1 MRGKPSF
8 RIKNI
13 PSIGIGDDIMT
24 QEETFKITGMTCAAC
39 SARIER
45 VLQREA
51 GIDQIN
57 VNLVMENGTVKYDP
71 SQISIEEIYERVAKI
86 GYEAFPMETKDETAK
101 RKSDELKRQKGKF
114 IISLILALPLL
125 YTMFGH
131 FSFLG
136 FIPVPEL
143 LMNGWFQFIL
153 ATPIQFVLGWQFYVG
168 AYKSLK
174 SKSANMDVLVAMG
187 TSAAYFYSL
196 YLMLTHLGHSG
207 HVPLYFETS
216 AVLITLILLGKYFEM
231 RAKGHASDAIS
242 KLAAL
247 QVKDAEVERDG
258 KIEMIAIDDV
268 RVGDIVWVR
277 SGQQIPLDG
286 QVIEGSTTVNEAM
299 LTGESMPV
307 EKNIGDTVIGST
319 INQTN
324 FIKLQVTHVG
334 EDLVLNQIIKVVEE
348 AQNDKP
354 QIQRLADKISNIFV
368 PTVVVLALLSFIV
381 WFFVVTPFQ
390 FTAAFEIFI
399 AVIVIACPCALGL
412 ATPTSIMV
420 GSGRAAE
427 SGILF
432 KTAEALEQAQHVDT
446 IVFDK
451 TGTITNG
458 EPKVVHVYHE
468 TEEVTIGTYVKS
480 LEMQS
485 EHPLSKAL
493 VDYYSDEAVHTVSQY
508 ETHAG
513 SGISGVIDDN
523 RVRIGSI
530 RFVTNNDLTQE
541 QQDRI
546 HSLAEQGATV
556 VGMTINE
563 TLIAIIGV
571 RDEPKA
577 EAKTVI
583 ETLNKN
589 YDLVM
594 LSGDSEQTAQ
604 AIGRELGF
612 TRVIAEVKPD
622 EKSKV
627 VTELQNEGKRV
638 MMVGD
643 GINDAPALMKSDI
656 GVAMGSGSDIALE
669 SADIALVRNH
679 LDGIAEALQLSRLTI
694 KNIKQNLFFA
704 FCYNLI
710 GIPIAAA
717 GFLAP
722 WVAGTAMAFS
732 SVSVVLNALR
742 LKNVKK

>member
-1 MRGKPSF
+1 
-8 RIKNI
+8 
-13 PSIGIGDDIMT
+13 MT

-508 ETHAG
+508 ETHEG

-563 TLIAIIGV
+563 TLVAIIGV
-571 RDEPKA
+571 RDDPKA
-577 EAKTVI
+577 EAKAVI

-594 LSGDSEQTAQ
+594 LSGDSKQTAQ

-612 TRVIAEVKPD
+612 TRVIAEVKLD

-679 LDGIAEALQLSRLTI
+679 LDGIADALQLSRLTI

>member
-1 MRGKPSF
+1 
-8 RIKNI
+8 
-13 PSIGIGDDIMT
+13 MT

-468 TEEVTIGTYVKS
+468 TEEPTIGAYVKS

-577 EAKTVI
+577 EAKAVI

-710 GIPIAAA
+710 GIPIATA

>member
-1 MRGKPSF
+1 
-8 RIKNI
+8 
-13 PSIGIGDDIMT
+13 MT

-45 VLQREA
+45 ALQREA

-468 TEEVTIGTYVKS
+468 TEEPTIGAYVKS

-577 EAKTVI
+577 EAKAVI

>member
-1 MRGKPSF
+1 
-8 RIKNI
+8 
-13 PSIGIGDDIMT
+13 MT

-468 TEEVTIGTYVKS
+468 TEESTIGAYVKS

-577 EAKTVI
+577 EAKAVI

-679 LDGIAEALQLSRLTI
+679 LDGIADALQLSRLTI

-717 GFLAP
+717 GFLVP

>member
-1 MRGKPSF
+1 
-8 RIKNI
+8 
-13 PSIGIGDDIMT
+13 MT

-468 TEEVTIGTYVKS
+468 TEEPTIGAYVKS

-546 HSLAEQGATV
+546 HSVAEQGATV

-563 TLIAIIGV
+563 TLVAIIGV
-571 RDEPKA
+571 RDDPKA
-577 EAKTVI
+577 EAKAVI

-679 LDGIAEALQLSRLTI
+679 LDGIADALQLSRLTI

>member
-1 MRGKPSF
+1 
-8 RIKNI
+8 
-13 PSIGIGDDIMT
+13 MT

-247 QVKDAEVERDG
+247 QVKDAEVEHDG

-268 RVGDIVWVR
+268 HVGDIVWVR

-468 TEEVTIGTYVKS
+468 TEEPTIGAYVKS

-563 TLIAIIGV
+563 TLVAIIGV

-577 EAKTVI
+577 EAKAVI

>member
-1 MRGKPSF
+1 
-8 RIKNI
+8 
-13 PSIGIGDDIMT
+13 MT

-468 TEEVTIGTYVKS
+468 TEEPTIGAYVKS

-722 WVAGTAMAFS
+722 WVAGTTMAFS

>member
-1 MRGKPSF
+1 
-8 RIKNI
+8 
-13 PSIGIGDDIMT
+13 MT

-45 VLQREA
+45 VLQRET

-399 AVIVIACPCALGL
+399 AVIVIVCPCALGL

-468 TEEVTIGTYVKS
+468 TEESTIGAYVKS

-577 EAKTVI
+577 EAKAVI

>member
-1 MRGKPSF
+1 
-8 RIKNI
+8 
-13 PSIGIGDDIMT
+13 MT

-348 AQNDKP
+348 AQKDKP

-468 TEEVTIGTYVKS
+468 TEEPTIGAYVKS

>member
-1 MRGKPSF
+1 
-8 RIKNI
+8 
-13 PSIGIGDDIMT
+13 MT
-24 QEETFKITGMTCAAC
+24 QEETFKIAGMTCAAC

-71 SQISIEEIYERVAKI
+71 SQITIEEIYERVAKI

-101 RKSDELKRQKGKF
+101 RKSDELKRQKAKF

-131 FSFLG
+131 FSFLS
-136 FIPVPEL
+136 FIPVPDL

-247 QVKDAEVERDG
+247 QVKDAEVEREG
-258 KIEMIAIDDV
+258 KTEMIAIDDV
-268 RVGDIVWVR
+268 CVGDIVWVR

-458 EPKVVHVYHE
+458 EPKVVHVYLE
-468 TEEVTIGTYVKS
+468 TEEAMIGAYVKS

-493 VDYYSDEAVHTVSQY
+493 VDYYNDEAVRPVSQY

-523 RVRIGSI
+523 RVRIGSM
-530 RFVTNNDLTQE
+530 RFVTNNDLTQD
-541 QQDRI
+541 QQDSM

-563 TLIAIIGV
+563 TLVAIIGV

-577 EAKTVI
+577 EAKAVI

-627 VTELQNEGKRV
+627 VSALQNEGQRV

-679 LDGIAEALQLSRLTI
+679 LGGIAEALQLSRLTI

>member
-1 MRGKPSF
+1 
-8 RIKNI
+8 
-13 PSIGIGDDIMT
+13 MT

-334 EDLVLNQIIKVVEE
+334 EDLLLNQIIKVVEE

-468 TEEVTIGTYVKS
+468 AKEAAIGAYVKS

-523 RVRIGSI
+523 HVRIGSI

-563 TLIAIIGV
+563 TLVAIIGV
-571 RDEPKA
+571 RDEPKV

-679 LDGIAEALQLSRLTI
+679 LDGIADALQLSRLTI

>member
-1 MRGKPSF
+1 
-8 RIKNI
+8 
-13 PSIGIGDDIMT
+13 MT

-45 VLQREA
+45 VLQRET

-468 TEEVTIGTYVKS
+468 TEEPTIGAYVKS

-577 EAKTVI
+577 EAKAVI

-679 LDGIAEALQLSRLTI
+679 LDGIADALQLSRLTI

>member
-1 MRGKPSF
+1 
-8 RIKNI
+8 
-13 PSIGIGDDIMT
+13 MT

-468 TEEVTIGTYVKS
+468 KEEPTIGAYVKS

>member
-1 MRGKPSF
+1 
-8 RIKNI
+8 
-13 PSIGIGDDIMT
+13 MT

-268 RVGDIVWVR
+268 CVGDIVWVR

-468 TEEVTIGTYVKS
+468 TEESTIGAYVKS

-577 EAKTVI
+577 EAKAVI

>member
-1 MRGKPSF
+1 
-8 RIKNI
+8 
-13 PSIGIGDDIMT
+13 MT

-45 VLQREA
+45 VLQRET

-468 TEEVTIGTYVKS
+468 TEEPTIGAYVKS

-577 EAKTVI
+577 EAKAVI

>member
-1 MRGKPSF
+1 
-8 RIKNI
+8 
-13 PSIGIGDDIMT
+13 MT

-45 VLQREA
+45 VLQRET

-468 TEEVTIGTYVKS
+468 TEESTIGAYVKS

-577 EAKTVI
+577 EAKAVI

-717 GFLAP
+717 GFLVP

>member
-1 MRGKPSF
+1 
-8 RIKNI
+8 
-13 PSIGIGDDIMT
+13 MT

-286 QVIEGSTTVNEAM
+286 QVIEGSTTVNEAI

-348 AQNDKP
+348 AQKDKP

-468 TEEVTIGTYVKS
+468 TEEPTIGAYVKS

>member
-1 MRGKPSF
+1 
-8 RIKNI
+8 
-13 PSIGIGDDIMT
+13 MT

-143 LMNGWFQFIL
+143 LMNGWFQIIL

-563 TLIAIIGV
+563 TLVAIIGV
-571 RDEPKA
+571 RDDPKA
-577 EAKTVI
+577 EAKAVI

-594 LSGDSEQTAQ
+594 LSGDSKQTAQ

-679 LDGIAEALQLSRLTI
+679 LDGIADALQLSRLTI

>member
-1 MRGKPSF
+1 
-8 RIKNI
+8 
-13 PSIGIGDDIMT
+13 MT

-432 KTAEALEQAQHVDT
+432 KTAEALEQAQYVDT

-468 TEEVTIGTYVKS
+468 TEEPTIGAYVKS

-563 TLIAIIGV
+563 TLVAIIGV
-571 RDEPKA
+571 RDDPKA
-577 EAKTVI
+577 EAKAVI

-594 LSGDSEQTAQ
+594 LSGDSKQTAQ

-679 LDGIAEALQLSRLTI
+679 LDGIADALQLSRLTI

>member
-1 MRGKPSF
+1 
-8 RIKNI
+8 
-13 PSIGIGDDIMT
+13 MT

-258 KIEMIAIDDV
+258 KIEMIAIYDV

-458 EPKVVHVYHE
+458 EPKVVQVYHE
-468 TEEVTIGTYVKS
+468 TEEPTIGAYVKS

-577 EAKTVI
+577 EAKAVI

-604 AIGRELGF
+604 AIGRALGF

-679 LDGIAEALQLSRLTI
+679 LDGIADALQLSRLTI

>member
-1 MRGKPSF
+1 
-8 RIKNI
+8 
-13 PSIGIGDDIMT
+13 MT

-468 TEEVTIGTYVKS
+468 TEEPTIGAYVKS

-546 HSLAEQGATV
+546 HSVAEQGATV

-563 TLIAIIGV
+563 TLVAIIGV
-571 RDEPKA
+571 RDDPKA
-577 EAKTVI
+577 EAKAVI

-594 LSGDSEQTAQ
+594 LSGDSKQTAQ

>member
-1 MRGKPSF
+1 
-8 RIKNI
+8 
-13 PSIGIGDDIMT
+13 MT

-45 VLQREA
+45 VLQRET

-468 TEEVTIGTYVKS
+468 TEESTIGTYVKS

-577 EAKTVI
+577 EAKAVI

>member
-1 MRGKPSF
+1 
-8 RIKNI
+8 
-13 PSIGIGDDIMT
+13 MT

-268 RVGDIVWVR
+268 CVGDIVWVR

-468 TEEVTIGTYVKS
+468 TEEPTIGAYVKS

-563 TLIAIIGV
+563 TLVAIIGV
-571 RDEPKA
+571 RDDPKA
-577 EAKTVI
+577 EAKAVI

-679 LDGIAEALQLSRLTI
+679 LDGIADALQLSRLTI

>member
-1 MRGKPSF
+1 
-8 RIKNI
+8 
-13 PSIGIGDDIMT
+13 MT

-71 SQISIEEIYERVAKI
+71 SQISIEDIYERVAKI

-468 TEEVTIGTYVKS
+468 TEEPTIGAYVKS

-563 TLIAIIGV
+563 TLVAIIGV
-571 RDEPKA
+571 RDDPKA
-577 EAKTVI
+577 EAKAVI

-594 LSGDSEQTAQ
+594 LSGDSKQTAQ

-679 LDGIAEALQLSRLTI
+679 LDGIADALQLSRLTI

>member
-1 MRGKPSF
+1 
-8 RIKNI
+8 
-13 PSIGIGDDIMT
+13 MT

-299 LTGESMPV
+299 LTGESMHV

-468 TEEVTIGTYVKS
+468 TEEPTIGAYVKS

-577 EAKTVI
+577 EAKAVI

-679 LDGIAEALQLSRLTI
+679 LDGIADALQLSRLTI

-710 GIPIAAA
+710 GIPIAAT

>member
-1 MRGKPSF
+1 
-8 RIKNI
+8 
-13 PSIGIGDDIMT
+13 MT

-468 TEEVTIGTYVKS
+468 TEEPTIGAYVKS

-577 EAKTVI
+577 EAKAVI

-594 LSGDSEQTAQ
+594 LSGDSKQTAQ

>member
-1 MRGKPSF
+1 
-8 RIKNI
+8 
-13 PSIGIGDDIMT
+13 MT

-468 TEEVTIGTYVKS
+468 TEEPTIGAYVKS

-530 RFVTNNDLTQE
+530 RFVTNNYLTQE

-563 TLIAIIGV
+563 TLVAIIGV
-571 RDEPKA
+571 RDDPKA
-577 EAKTVI
+577 EAKAVI

-594 LSGDSEQTAQ
+594 LSGDSKQTAQ

-679 LDGIAEALQLSRLTI
+679 LDGIADALQLSRLTI

>member
-1 MRGKPSF
+1 
-8 RIKNI
+8 
-13 PSIGIGDDIMT
+13 MT

-268 RVGDIVWVR
+268 HVGDIVWVR

-468 TEEVTIGTYVKS
+468 TEEPTIGAYVKS

-577 EAKTVI
+577 EAKAVI

>member
-1 MRGKPSF
+1 
-8 RIKNI
+8 
-13 PSIGIGDDIMT
+13 MT
-24 QEETFKITGMTCAAC
+24 QEETFKIAGMTCAAC

-71 SQISIEEIYERVAKI
+71 SQITMEEIYERVAKI

-101 RKSDELKRQKGKF
+101 RKSDELKRQKAKF

-131 FSFLG
+131 FSFLS
-136 FIPVPEL
+136 FIPVPDL

-247 QVKDAEVERDG
+247 QVKDAEVEREG
-258 KIEMIAIDDV
+258 KTEMIAIDDV

-458 EPKVVHVYHE
+458 EPKVVHVYLE
-468 TEEVTIGTYVKS
+468 TEEAMIGAYVKS

-493 VDYYSDEAVHTVSQY
+493 VDYYNDEAVRPVSQY

-523 RVRIGSI
+523 RVRIGSM
-530 RFVTNNDLTQE
+530 RFVTNNDLTQD
-541 QQDRI
+541 QQDSM

-563 TLIAIIGV
+563 TLVAIIGV

-577 EAKTVI
+577 EAKAVI

-627 VTELQNEGKRV
+627 VSALQNEGQRV

-679 LDGIAEALQLSRLTI
+679 LGGIAEALQLSRLTI

>member
-1 MRGKPSF
+1 
-8 RIKNI
+8 
-13 PSIGIGDDIMT
+13 MT

-277 SGQQIPLDG
+277 SGQQIPLDC

-468 TEEVTIGTYVKS
+468 TEEPTIGAYVKS

>member
-1 MRGKPSF
+1 
-8 RIKNI
+8 
-13 PSIGIGDDIMT
+13 MT

-231 RAKGHASDAIS
+231 HAKGHASDAIS

-468 TEEVTIGTYVKS
+468 TEESTIGAYVKS

>member
-1 MRGKPSF
+1 
-8 RIKNI
+8 
-13 PSIGIGDDIMT
+13 MT

-86 GYEAFPMETKDETAK
+86 GYEAFPMEMKDETAK

-468 TEEVTIGTYVKS
+468 TEESTIGAYVKS

-577 EAKTVI
+577 EAKAVI

-594 LSGDSEQTAQ
+594 LSGDSKQTAQ

-679 LDGIAEALQLSRLTI
+679 LDGIADALQLSRLTI

>member
-1 MRGKPSF
+1 
-8 RIKNI
+8 
-13 PSIGIGDDIMT
+13 MT

-268 RVGDIVWVR
+268 REGDIVWVR

-468 TEEVTIGTYVKS
+468 TEESTIGAYVKS

-577 EAKTVI
+577 EAKAVI

>member
-1 MRGKPSF
+1 
-8 RIKNI
+8 
-13 PSIGIGDDIMT
+13 MT

-458 EPKVVHVYHE
+458 EPKVVDVYHE
-468 TEEVTIGTYVKS
+468 TEESTIGAYVKS

-577 EAKTVI
+577 EAKAVI

>member
-1 MRGKPSF
+1 
-8 RIKNI
+8 
-13 PSIGIGDDIMT
+13 MT

-468 TEEVTIGTYVKS
+468 TEEPTIGAYVKS

-577 EAKTVI
+577 EAKAVI

-594 LSGDSEQTAQ
+594 LSGDIEQTAQ

-679 LDGIAEALQLSRLTI
+679 LDGIADALQLSRLTI

>member
-1 MRGKPSF
+1 
-8 RIKNI
+8 
-13 PSIGIGDDIMT
+13 MT

-468 TEEVTIGTYVKS
+468 TEEPTIGAYVKS

-563 TLIAIIGV
+563 TLVAIIGV
-571 RDEPKA
+571 RDDPKA
-577 EAKTVI
+577 EAKAVI

-589 YDLVM
+589 YVLVM
-594 LSGDSEQTAQ
+594 LSGDSKQTAQ

-679 LDGIAEALQLSRLTI
+679 LDGIADALQLSRLTI

>member
-1 MRGKPSF
+1 
-8 RIKNI
+8 
-13 PSIGIGDDIMT
+13 MT

-468 TEEVTIGTYVKS
+468 TEEPTIGAYVKS

-523 RVRIGSI
+523 RVCIGSI

-563 TLIAIIGV
+563 TLVAIIGV
-571 RDEPKA
+571 RDDPKA
-577 EAKTVI
+577 EAKAVI

-679 LDGIAEALQLSRLTI
+679 LYGIADALQLSRLTI

>member
-1 MRGKPSF
+1 
-8 RIKNI
+8 
-13 PSIGIGDDIMT
+13 MT

-427 SGILF
+427 SGVLF

-468 TEEVTIGTYVKS
+468 TEEPTIGAYVKS

-577 EAKTVI
+577 EAKAVI

>member
-1 MRGKPSF
+1 
-8 RIKNI
+8 
-13 PSIGIGDDIMT
+13 MT

-258 KIEMIAIDDV
+258 KIEMIATDDV

-468 TEEVTIGTYVKS
+468 TEESTIGAYVKS

-563 TLIAIIGV
+563 TLVAIIGV
-571 RDEPKA
+571 RDDPKA
-577 EAKTVI
+577 EAKAVI

-594 LSGDSEQTAQ
+594 LSGDSKQTAQ

-679 LDGIAEALQLSRLTI
+679 LDGIADALQLSRLTI